1 MTYTENGKTTL
12 YGVVSTIKIVTDKML
27 NKMLFDETIY
37 MRVATPDVLDWIKNF
52 MKTHE
57 K

>member
-1 MTYTENGKTTL
+1 MTYTENEKTTL

-27 NKMLFDETIY
+27 NRMLFDETIY